1 MEIKKNKLI
10 INLNDNEING
20 IITDDKELI
29 ISLLNEKDK
38 VSIIREDFEYN
49 YFDITIYDYMNG
61 EIEKRNLVLKDKA
74 KKIIDSL
81 KIVGLNKIDIT
92 RCVIT
97 LSESEKKLLQIAISL
112 LSNPNIIV
120 FEEPFNKLD
129 TKSQKRLIIFF
140 QMIKEKYNKT
150 IIFMTNNSEILYKYA
165 DYVVIIK
172 NNKVISNGKKEIFED
187 VELLTTNGVSIPEIV
202 EFTYKAKKKYN
213 IKIDY
218 HNDIRDII
226 KDIYKHV

>member
-20 IITDDKELI
+20 IITDDKNLI
-29 ISLLNEKDK
+29 INLLSEKDK

-49 YFDITIYDYMNG
+49 YFDITIYDYMVG
-61 EIEKRNLVLKDKA
+61 EIEKKNLVLKDKA

-187 VELLTTNGVSIPEIV
+187 VDLLTTNGVSIPEIV

>member
-10 INLNDNEING
+10 VNLNDNEING

-129 TKSQKRLIIFF
+129 TKNQKRLIIFF

-150 IIFMTNNSEILYKYA
+150 IIFITNNSEILYKYA

-187 VELLTTNGVSIPEIV
+187 VDLLTTNGVSIPEIV

>member
-20 IITDDKELI
+20 IITDDKNLI
-29 ISLLNEKDK
+29 INLLNEKDK

-81 KIVGLNKIDIT
+81 KIVGLSKIDIT

-129 TKSQKRLIIFF
+129 IKNQKRLIIFF

-150 IIFMTNNSEILYKYA
+150 IIFITNNSEILYKYA
-165 DYVVIIK
+165 DYIVIIK

-187 VELLTTNGVSIPEIV
+187 VDLLTTNGVSIPEIV

>member
-81 KIVGLNKIDIT
+81 KIVGLSKIDIT

-150 IIFMTNNSEILYKYA
+150 IIFITNNSEILYKYA
-165 DYVVIIK
+165 DYIVIIK

-187 VELLTTNGVSIPEIV
+187 VDLLTTNGVSIPEIV

>member
-92 RCVIT
+92 RCVVT

-150 IIFMTNNSEILYKYA
+150 IIFITNNSEILYKYA

-172 NNKVISNGKKEIFED
+172 NNKVISNGKKEVFED
-187 VELLTTNGVSIPEIV
+187 VDLLTTNGVSIPEIV

>member
-150 IIFMTNNSEILYKYA
+150 IIFITNNSEILYKYA

-187 VELLTTNGVSIPEIV
+187 VDLLTTNGVSIPEIV

>member
-20 IITDDKELI
+20 IITDDKNLI
-29 ISLLNEKDK
+29 INLLSEKDK

-49 YFDITIYDYMNG
+49 YYDITIYDYMVG
-61 EIEKRNLVLKDKA
+61 EIEKKNLVLKDKA

-81 KIVGLNKIDIT
+81 KIVGLSKIDIT

-129 TKSQKRLIIFF
+129 IKNQKRLIIFF

-150 IIFMTNNSEILYKYA
+150 IIFITNNSEILYKYA
-165 DYVVIIK
+165 DYIVIIK

-187 VELLTTNGVSIPEIV
+187 VDLLTTNGVSIPEIV

>member
-81 KIVGLNKIDIT
+81 KIVGLSKIDIT

-129 TKSQKRLIIFF
+129 IKNQKRLIIFF

-150 IIFMTNNSEILYKYA
+150 IIFITNNSEILYKYA
-165 DYVVIIK
+165 DYIVIIK

-187 VELLTTNGVSIPEIV
+187 VDLLTTNGVSIPEIV

>member
-92 RCVIT
+92 RCVVT

-150 IIFMTNNSEILYKYA
+150 IIFITNNSEILYKYA

-172 NNKVISNGKKEIFED
+172 NNKVIKNGKKEIFED
-187 VELLTTNGVSIPEIV
+187 VDLLTTNGVSIPEIV

>member
-92 RCVIT
+92 RCVVT

-150 IIFMTNNSEILYKYA
+150 IIFITNNSEILYKYA

-187 VELLTTNGVSIPEIV
+187 VDLLTTNGVSIPEIV

>member
-20 IITDDKELI
+20 IITDDKNLI
-29 ISLLNEKDK
+29 INLLSEKDK

-49 YFDITIYDYMNG
+49 NFDITIYDYMVG
-61 EIEKRNLVLKDKA
+61 EIEKKNLVLKDKA

-81 KIVGLNKIDIT
+81 KIVGLSKIDIT

-140 QMIKEKYNKT
+140 
-150 IIFMTNNSEILYKYA
+150 
-165 DYVVIIK
+165 
-172 NNKVISNGKKEIFED
+172 
-187 VELLTTNGVSIPEIV
+187 
-202 EFTYKAKKKYN
+202 
-213 IKIDY
+213 
-218 HNDIRDII
+218 R
-226 KDIYKHV
+226 